1 MYSKV
6 QTRHIEAANS
16 ASPKC
21 QSSGGTSGAR
31 RDMFLGPGTYS
42 SSQLHGV
49 GYVEAEDGV
58 VGDRRVEEVDERD
71 GIEHGHLELA
81 PAERVWPFSCSVA

>member
-1 MYSKV
+1 MS
-6 QTRHIEAANS
+6 
-16 ASPKC
+16 C
-21 QSSGGTSGAR
+21 TSGAR
-31 RDMFLGPGTYS
+31 RDALRPR
-42 SSQLHGV
+42 QLHGV
-49 GYVEAEDGV
+49 GYVEAEDWV

>member
-1 MYSKV
+1 MALGRQQQCV
-6 QTRHIEAANS
+6 LRRQR
-16 ASPKC
+16 
-21 QSSGGTSGAR
+21 QSSVVLAAHAGTL
-31 RDMFLGPGTYS
+31 LGPGTYS

>member
-1 MYSKV
+1 MRLAKGKV
-6 QTRHIEAANS
+6 QCR
-16 ASPKC
+16 
-21 QSSGGTSGAR
+21 TSGAR
-31 RDMFLGPGTYS
+31 RDALRPRHILIL
-42 SSQLHGV
+42 SQLHGV

>member
-1 MYSKV
+1 MRR
-6 QTRHIEAANS
+6 QR
-16 ASPKC
+16 
-21 QSSGGTSGAR
+21 QSSVVLAAHAGTL
-31 RDMFLGPGTYS
+31 LGPGTYS